1 MYGSKLNTSLLLSLL
16 YNMIFIYV
24 YPCRILG
31 QVKLQLPVLDHNLI
45 HHPSFMMKSTSSTL
59 QTLYL
64 LSFMIMP
71 KSSVQLA
78 FNPHLTSMMKSMAS
92 ILLTMCHHLGLTLL
106 LVTLPMIS
114 FHLLQQ
120 IDQKLLIILSHT
132 SSNRTR
138 MNPNSICHI
147 TILLMKII
155 FPILISNLIQ
165 VLQKA
170 IFQQSHPTIPL
181 TIRALILPTL
191 PSQLLPTLPS
201 QLLQLPNTSR
211 ATEMGLFQNLL
222 LLLLLQRHTSMTVA
236 TSHHLRKLPRHI
248 RLPDLQLGRWHLM
261 MYQLQ

>member
-1 MYGSKLNTSLLLSLL
+1 MYGSKLDTSLLLSLL
-16 YNMIFIYV
+16 YNMIFTHV

-45 HHPSFMMKSTSSTL
+45 HHPSFMMKSRSSTL

-64 LSFMIMP
+64 LSSMIMP

-78 FNPHLTSMMKSMAS
+78 FNPHLSSMMKSMAS
-92 ILLTMCHHLGLTLL
+92 ILLTMRHHLSLTLL

-114 FHLLQQ
+114 IHLLQQ

-132 SSNRTR
+132 SSNPTR

-147 TILLMKII
+147 TFFLMKII
-155 FPILISNLIQ
+155 SPILISNLIQ

-191 PSQLLPTLPS
+191 PSQLLQQQTI
-201 QLLQLPNTSR
+201 LQLPNTSR

-261 MYQLQ
+261 MCQLQ